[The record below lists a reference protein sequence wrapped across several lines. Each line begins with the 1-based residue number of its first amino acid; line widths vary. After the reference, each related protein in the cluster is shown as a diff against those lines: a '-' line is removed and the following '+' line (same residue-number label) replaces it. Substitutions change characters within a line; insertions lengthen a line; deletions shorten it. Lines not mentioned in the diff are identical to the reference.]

1 MNRQIYD
8 GRFLVSMTGAM
19 IRQDTLRPVRGGM
32 DWERMYRL
40 AEYHKVANMVY
51 LGTLGNGGQ
60 IGERWRASFFERYL
74 QGLNYV
80 EKCEDIER
88 ELLTLIDM
96 NNVPCV
102 VLESSRI
109 SNIYPIPEMA
119 YQNPLRVL
127 LGKENYSLIKGQLV
141 DLGYITDTFFEGYGE
156 RMVHTN
162 GFRVELYYALPFR
175 THFYN
180 KQMKELIS
188 FAYVKSPFK
197 YVRGF
202 SVDAQFVWLM
212 AQNIYS
218 YVTDELRI
226 RDVMDL
232 YLYHKKWSEH
242 MNHEYIDKMLAAFH
256 IDEIADKLLA
266 LSYLWFGDV
275 QELPEKRRM
284 NNPEVYDIIEE
295 RILSRV
301 VMAEAETD
309 QQAQA
314 LAELIYKE
322 IKKEKRLERKEERK
336 KRTAQQREAFSKQM
350 KWLFPEFKY
359 MESMYPKLHY
369 FPPLLP
375 VYWIMRLVRFFLNY
389 MKNTEDD
396 E

>member
-1 MNRQIYD
+1 MNRQTYD
-8 GRFLVSMTGAM
+8 GRFLVNMTGAI
-19 IRQDTLRPVRGGM
+19 IRQDALRPVRGGM

-40 AEYHKVANMVY
+40 ADYHKVANMIY
-51 LGTLGNGGQ
+51 LGMLGNGGQ
-60 IGERWRASFFERYL
+60 IGGRWRDSFFERYL
-74 QGLNYV
+74 QGLTYS
-80 EKCEDIER
+80 ETCEGIER

-96 NNVPCV
+96 NKVPCV

-127 LGKENYSLIKGQLV
+127 LGKDNYTLIKGQLV
-141 DLGYITDTFFEGYGE
+141 DLGYITDNFYEGYGE
-156 RMVHTN
+156 RMVHSN
-162 GFRVELYYALPFR
+162 GFRIEIYHALPFR

-188 FAYVKSPFK
+188 FAYVKAPFK
-197 YVRGF
+197 YVRGL
-202 SVDAQFVWLM
+202 SIDGQFVWMM
-212 AQNIYS
+212 AQNIYR

-232 YLYHKKWSEH
+232 YLYHRKWAEQL
-242 MNHEYIDKMLAAFH
+242 NHEYIDRALAAFH

-275 QELPEKRRM
+275 QELPEKKRM
-284 NNPEVYDIIEE
+284 RNPEAYDIMED

-322 IKKEKRLERKEERK
+322 IQKEKRVERRAERK
-336 KRTAQQREAFSKQM
+336 KRNAERKAEISKQL
-350 KWLFPEFKY
+350 KWLFPEYKY
-359 MESMYPKLHY
+359 MESMYPRLQY
-369 FPPLLP
+369 IPVLLP
-375 VYWIMRLVRFFLNY
+375 FYWLRRLLRIFIVNH
-389 MKNTEDD
+389 MTNSDD

>member
-1 MNRQIYD
+1 MNRQTYD
-8 GRFLVSMTGAM
+8 GRFLVSMTGAI

-40 AEYHKVANMVY
+40 ADYHKVANMVY
-51 LGTLGNGGQ
+51 LGLLGNGGQ
-60 IGERWRASFFERYL
+60 ITGRWKELFFERYL
-74 QGLNYV
+74 QGLSFA
-80 EKCEDIER
+80 EHSDETER

-96 NNVPCV
+96 NQVPCV

-141 DLGYITDTFFEGYGE
+141 DLGYVTDTFYEGYGE
-156 RMVHTN
+156 RMVHSN
-162 GFRVELYYALPFR
+162 GFRIEIYYALPFR

-180 KQMKELIS
+180 RQMKELIS

-197 YVRGF
+197 YVRGL
-202 SVDAQFVWLM
+202 SIDGQFVWIM
-212 AQNIYS
+212 AQNIYR
-218 YVTDELRI
+218 YVTDDLKI

-232 YLYHKKWSEH
+232 YLYHKKWTEH
-242 MNHEYIDKMLAAFH
+242 LNQEYIDRALAAFH
-256 IDEIADKLLA
+256 IEEIADKLLA

-275 QELPEKRRM
+275 QELPAKKRMR
-284 NNPEVYDIIEE
+284 NPEVYDILEA

-301 VMAEAETD
+301 VMADAETD

-322 IKKEKRLERKEERK
+322 LQKEKRAERKAERK
-336 KRTAQQREAFSKQM
+336 KITAERKAYISKKL
-350 KWLFPEFKY
+350 KWLFPEYKY
-359 MESMYPKLHY
+359 MESMYPRLHY
-369 FPPLLP
+369 IPVLLP
-375 VYWIMRLVRFFLNY
+375 FYWGARLLRLFRLSHAS
-389 MKNTEDD
+389 D
-396 E
+396 EEEE